1 MFRLVNK
8 RLAANREL
16 QHLKQEFNQCSLP
29 IEFVYRIVVS
39 CVDEIMERGLNHP
52 FILKNPYSP
61 SVVGAMVTLMA
72 DPERRDLFSLKCTR
86 IDTVAGVML
95 AVLKNLREA
104 IVPMEIQEAL
114 TSANG
119 AFSNATS
126 GASTP
131 TTTTR
136 IQYRINTVNALL
148 SHPNFPAVNRALL
161 IELLNLSLAIL
172 NRSSF
177 NRVKPDM
184 LASILGPHIFASQ
197 HATILQHTPQQT
209 YSFGWGIALVN
220 DIKRC
225 SKMFYVLLGGYR
237 REVLGPDEWEF
248 ENGLNSASGS
258 AYNVPFANAA
268 PLSAPSTGAPLH
280 QWPGS
285 TSTIHGGGIL
295 SAGMDMGDSRSFWFG
310 QNSQRRLHQSVPHLR
325 IVTDSNDSP
334 GGPRS
339 AMSRS
344 SMSRYGMVRNVS
356 TALTESIRA
365 AAAEEAK
372 SWNLERSNS
381 GSKGPAALEHLRN
394 NQQQHSRSHISR
406 GGGSAWNGRQGR
418 QSVQSIEQRHQEL
431 FDQQYRGRV
440 EDNAADELSQAF
452 RRHNLHH
459 QAEVESENIVL
470 GDDLSRQREEKRL
483 AIEQMIRECRG
494 TGLNFAPK
502 ENELELEESPTQDH
516 GRNTRQYDTLAFY

>member
-8 RLAANREL
+8 RLAVNREL
-16 QHLKQEFNQCSLP
+16 QNLKQEFNQCSLP
-29 IEFVYRIVVS
+29 MEFVYRIVVS

-61 SVVGAMVTLMA
+61 SVVGAIVTLMA
-72 DPERRDLFSLKCTR
+72 DPERRDLFSLK
-86 IDTVAGVML
+86 
-95 AVLKNLREA
+95 
-104 IVPMEIQEAL
+104 
-114 TSANG
+114 SNG
-119 AFSNATS
+119 AFSNDTS

-131 TTTTR
+131 TATTR
-136 IQYRINTVNALL
+136 MQYKINTVNALL
-148 SHPNFPAVNRALL
+148 NHPNFPAVNRALL

-248 ENGLNSASGS
+248 ENGLNSASAS
-258 AYNVPFANAA
+258 TYNMPFINNA
-268 PLSAPSTGAPLH
+268 PLSAPSTGVPLH

-285 TSTIHGGGIL
+285 TATIHGGGIS
-295 SAGMDMGDSRSFWFG
+295 SAGLDFDDNRSFYFG

-325 IVTDSNDSP
+325 IATDSVDSP

-356 TALTESIRA
+356 TTLTESIRA

-372 SWNLERSNS
+372 GWNLERSNS
-381 GSKGPAALEHLRN
+381 GSKGPAALEHLRSSQHQQYGSN
-394 NQQQHSRSHISR
+394 NSR
-406 GGGSAWNGRQGR
+406 GGWNGRQR
-418 QSVQSIEQRHQEL
+418 RHSAQPTEQRHQEF
-431 FDQQYRGRV
+431 FDQRYRGQA
-440 EDNAADELSQAF
+440 EGNAVDELGQAF
-452 RRHNLHH
+452 RRHNLHR
-459 QAEVESENIVL
+459 QAETESGNIIP

-483 AIEQMIRECRG
+483 EIEQMIRECRG

-502 ENELELEESPTQDH
+502 ENENGLVESPARDQS
-516 GRNTRQYDTLAFY
+516 RNTRQNSALAFY

>member
-8 RLAANREL
+8 RLAVNREL

-39 CVDEIMERGLNHP
+39 CVDEIMGRGLNHP

-61 SVVGAMVTLMA
+61 SVVAAMVTLMA

-95 AVLKNLREA
+95 AVLKNL
-104 IVPMEIQEAL
+104 PN
-114 TSANG
+114 S
-119 AFSNATS
+119 AFSSTPS

-131 TTTTR
+131 TATSR
-136 IQYRINTVNALL
+136 IQYKINTVNALL
-148 SHPNFPAVNRALL
+148 NHPNFPAVNRALL

-197 HATILQHTPQQT
+197 HATILQHTPHQA
-209 YSFGWGIALVN
+209 YSFGWGVALVN

-248 ENGLNSASGS
+248 ENALNSASAS
-258 AYNVPFANAA
+258 TYNMPFYNSVA
-268 PLSAPSTGAPLH
+268 PLSAPSTGVPLH

-285 TSTIHGGGIL
+285 ITTIHGGCIS
-295 SAGMDMGDSRSFWFG
+295 SAGLDFDDNRSFYFG
-310 QNSQRRLHQSVPHLR
+310 LNSQRRLHQSVPHLR
-325 IVTDSNDSP
+325 IATDSADSP
-334 GGPRS
+334 GGPTS
-339 AMSRS
+339 AISRS
-344 SMSRYGMVRNVS
+344 SMSRYVMARNVS
-356 TALTESIRA
+356 TTLTESIRA

-372 SWNLERSNS
+372 GWNLKRSNS
-381 GSKGPAALEHLRN
+381 GSKGPAALEHLRSS
-394 NQQQHSRSHISR
+394 QQQQYGFSKSR
-406 GGGSAWNGRQGR
+406 GGNSWTGRQRR
-418 QSVQSIEQRHQEL
+418 QSAQSIEQRHQEL
-431 FDQQYRGRV
+431 YNQRYRGKA
-440 EDNAADELSQAF
+440 EGNATDELSQAF

-459 QAEVESENIVL
+459 QAEVENETVIP
-470 GDDLSRQREEKRL
+470 DDDMPRQREEKRL

-494 TGLNFAPK
+494 TGLGF
-502 ENELELEESPTQDH
+502 ENELVKTPTQDQ
-516 GRNTRQYDTLAFY
+516 GNNTRQALTFY

>member
-1 MFRLVNK
+1 MFRFVNK
-8 RLAANREL
+8 RLAAKREL
-16 QHLKQEFNQCSLP
+16 QSLKQEFNQCSLP
-29 IEFVYRIVVS
+29 VEFVYRIVVS

-52 FILKNPYSP
+52 FILKNPYLP
-61 SVVGAMVTLMA
+61 SVVGAIVTLMA

-95 AVLKNLREA
+95 AVLKNL
-104 IVPMEIQEAL
+104 P
-114 TSANG
+114 NG
-119 AFSNATS
+119 AFSSAPS

-131 TTTTR
+131 TATSR
-136 IQYRINTVNALL
+136 IQYKINTVNALL
-148 SHPNFPAVNRALL
+148 NHPHFPAVNRALL

-209 YSFGWGIALVN
+209 YSFGWGVALVN

-237 REVLGPDEWEF
+237 REVLGPYEWEF
-248 ENGLNSASGS
+248 ENGLNSASVS
-258 AYNVPFANAA
+258 TYNMPFSNNIA
-268 PLSAPSTGAPLH
+268 PLSAPSSGVPLH

-285 TSTIHGGGIL
+285 TATIHGGGVS
-295 SAGMDMGDSRSFWFG
+295 SASFDFDDNRSFYFG
-310 QNSQRRLHQSVPHLR
+310 QNSQRRLHQNVPHLR
-325 IVTDSNDSP
+325 IVTESVDSP

-339 AMSRS
+339 AMSRNS
-344 SMSRYGMVRNVS
+344 VSRYGMVRNVS
-356 TALTESIRA
+356 TAFTESIRA

-372 SWNLERSNS
+372 GWNLKRSNS
-381 GSKGPAALEHLRN
+381 GSKGPAALEHLRSS
-394 NQQQHSRSHISR
+394 QQQQYGSSNSRS
-406 GGGSAWNGRQGR
+406 GNGWTGRQR
-418 QSVQSIEQRHQEL
+418 HQSAQSIEHRHQEL
-431 FDQQYRGRV
+431 YHQRYGGRA
-440 EDNAADELSQAF
+440 EDNTADELSQAF

-459 QAEVESENIVL
+459 QAEVESETVMP

-494 TGLNFAPK
+494 AGLNFAQK
-502 ENELELEESPTQDH
+502 ENELVETPTQDQ
-516 GRNTRQYDTLAFY
+516 GRNARQYGALAFY

>member
-1 MFRLVNK
+1 
-8 RLAANREL
+8 
-16 QHLKQEFNQCSLP
+16 
-29 IEFVYRIVVS
+29 
-39 CVDEIMERGLNHP
+39 
-52 FILKNPYSP
+52 
-61 SVVGAMVTLMA
+61 MA
-72 DPERRDLFSLKCTR
+72 DPERRDLLSLKCTR

-104 IVPMEIQEAL
+104 IVPMEIQGAL
-114 TSANG
+114 TSGNRA
-119 AFSNATS
+119 
-126 GASTP
+126 
-131 TTTTR
+131 
-136 IQYRINTVNALL
+136 QYKINIVNALL
-148 SHPNFPAVNRALL
+148 NHPNFLAVNRALL

-225 SKMFYVLLGGYR
+225 SKM

-248 ENGLNSASGS
+248 ESSLHSASDS
-258 AYNVPFANAA
+258 TYNLPFTNNT
-268 PLSAPSTGAPLH
+268 PLSAPSIGGSLN

-285 TSTIHGGGIL
+285 TATIHGAGVS
-295 SAGMDMGDSRSFWFG
+295 SAGSDSDDNRSLYFR
-310 QNSQRRLHQSVPHLR
+310 QDSQRRLHQSVPYLR
-325 IVTDSNDSP
+325 IVTDSADSP

-344 SMSRYGMVRNVS
+344 SMSQYGMVRNVS
-356 TALTESIRA
+356 TTLTESIRA

-372 SWNLERSNS
+372 GWNLHWSDS
-381 GSKGPAALEHLRN
+381 GSKGPAALKHLRS
-394 NQQQHSRSHISR
+394 NQYQQHGSINSRHGQN
-406 GGGSAWNGRQGR
+406 GGWTGRQR
-418 QSVQSIEQRHQEL
+418 CQSAQSSIEQRHQEL
-431 FDQQYRGRV
+431 HFQRFGGRS
-440 EDNAADELSQAF
+440 EDHAADELSHAF

-459 QAEVESENIVL
+459 QADVESETIVP
-470 GDDLSRQREEKRL
+470 GDDLAQQREEKRL

-494 TGLNFAPK
+494 TGLNFAAQG
-502 ENELELEESPTQDH
+502 ERY
-516 GRNTRQYDTLAFY
+516 G

>member
-16 QHLKQEFNQCSLP
+16 QSLKQEFNQCSLP

-61 SVVGAMVTLMA
+61 SVVAAMVTLMA

-95 AVLKNLREA
+95 AVLKNL
-104 IVPMEIQEAL
+104 P
-114 TSANG
+114 NG
-119 AFSNATS
+119 AFSNAPS

-131 TTTTR
+131 TATSR
-136 IQYRINTVNALL
+136 IQYKINTVNALL
-148 SHPNFPAVNRALL
+148 NHPNFPAVNRALL

-197 HATILQHTPQQT
+197 HATILQHTPQQA
-209 YSFGWGIALVN
+209 YSFGWGVALVN

-248 ENGLNSASGS
+248 ENGLSSASTS
-258 AYNVPFANAA
+258 TYSMPFSNNIA
-268 PLSAPSTGAPLH
+268 PLSAPSSGVPLH
-280 QWPGS
+280 QWPGF
-285 TSTIHGGGIL
+285 GGIS
-295 SAGMDMGDSRSFWFG
+295 SASLDFDDNRSLYFG

-325 IVTDSNDSP
+325 IATVSVDSP
-334 GGPRS
+334 GGPRT
-339 AMSRS
+339 AMSQS
-344 SMSRYGMVRNVS
+344 SQSRYGMVRNVS
-356 TALTESIRA
+356 TTLTESIRA

-381 GSKGPAALEHLRN
+381 GSKGPAALEHLRSS
-394 NQQQHSRSHISR
+394 QHHQYGSSNSR
-406 GGGSAWNGRQGR
+406 GGNGWTGRQRR
-418 QSVQSIEQRHQEL
+418 QSAQSIEQRHQEL
-431 FDQQYRGRV
+431 YDQRYRGRA
-440 EDNAADELSQAF
+440 ENSAADELSQAF

-459 QAEVESENIVL
+459 QAEVESETVIP
-470 GDDLSRQREEKRL
+470 DDDQSRQREEKRL

-494 TGLNFAPK
+494 TGLNFASK
-502 ENELELEESPTQDH
+502 ENEVMENPTQDQ
-516 GRNTRQYDTLAFY
+516 GCNPRQYGALAFY